1 MVRSAFAHPLIL
13 LYGSFG
19 LRKQRPRI
27 LSAIAAMACL
37 GTIVSRKH
45 CVNWKEE
52 HSMAYDPNQTNRPDL
67 RTPDLR
73 NTTEIRP
80 KRSSSWMTWVAILA
94 VVVVG
99 AFVWSQMGGSTA
111 TDQTTTS
118 STTPPAQTQ
127 SAPAPA
133 PMTPAT
139 PPAGNN
145 AAPAAPANGGNGGT
159 SQP

>member
-1 MVRSAFAHPLIL
+1 
-13 LYGSFG
+13 
-19 LRKQRPRI
+19 
-27 LSAIAAMACL
+27 
-37 GTIVSRKH
+37 
-45 CVNWKEE
+45 
-52 HSMAYDPNQTNRPDL
+52 MAYDPNQTNRPDL

-73 NTTEIRP
+73 NTTDVRQ
-80 KRSSSWMTWVAILA
+80 KRSSWVTWVAILA

-118 STTPPAQTQ
+118 STAPPAQTQ
-127 SAPAPA
+127 TTPAPA